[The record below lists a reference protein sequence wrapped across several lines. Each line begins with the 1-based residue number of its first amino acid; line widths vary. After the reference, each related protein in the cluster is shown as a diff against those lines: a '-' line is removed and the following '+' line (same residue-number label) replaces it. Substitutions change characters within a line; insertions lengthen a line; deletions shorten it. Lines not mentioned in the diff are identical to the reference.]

1 MNRHHPKHPT
11 LPLSWPE
18 RSTKAEASPPSFPGV
33 CLEIQHPDVGS
44 RAIQVERERGWL
56 EAPGLGSLDEE
67 GVNLGLRAR
76 TVSKKTW
83 TLGITWVSF
92 APHPWASL
100 QMAALASHSPAAVP
114 SRGCLGLPALG
125 AVLPPGARVSR
136 QVHTSNKKAVAGFLP
151 SAKREGL
158 EGTALSLVY
167 S

>member
-33 CLEIQHPDVGS
+33 CLESQHLNVGS
-44 RAIQVERERGWL
+44 RAVQVEREGGWP

-83 TLGITWVSF
+83 TLSITWVSF
-92 APHPWASL
+92 APHHWASL

-114 SRGCLGLPALG
+114 PGVVSACLPLALCSLL
-125 AVLPPGARVSR
+125 VPGSPGKFIHQIRR
-136 QVHTSNKKAVAGFLP
+136 QWLASCP
-151 SAKREGL
+151 QQRE
-158 EGTALSLVY
+158 ED
-167 S
+167 